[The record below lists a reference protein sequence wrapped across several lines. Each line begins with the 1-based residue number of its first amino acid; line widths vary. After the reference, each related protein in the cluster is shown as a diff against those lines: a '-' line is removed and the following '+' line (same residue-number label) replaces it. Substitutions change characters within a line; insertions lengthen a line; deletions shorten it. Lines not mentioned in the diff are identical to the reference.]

1 MGLFRRSQTGSKSSA
16 SRRTNG
22 TAVADTAPMMHATL
36 SAVPSVSMTAG
47 TIETALPRVHDAD
60 DSLRQ
65 DHSDVFVCRRDETP
79 STLPSAPTPTVTLY
93 VYGWH
98 NVEPGQL
105 SWVFPSLRSALDAV
119 RTMRNAVQWCVVS
132 GEDWASIEVARAQ
145 GAVLVEQLA

>member
-1 MGLFRRSQTGSKSSA
+1 
-16 SRRTNG
+16 
-22 TAVADTAPMMHATL
+22 MHATL
-36 SAVPSVSMTAG
+36 SAVPSITSAGPTSG
-47 TIETALPRVHDAD
+47 TIESALPRVHVDDDELAAGDAR
-60 DSLRQ
+60 RQ
-65 DHSDVFVCRRDETP
+65 DHSDVFVCRRDDSP
-79 STLPSAPTPTVTLY
+79 STLPSAPPATVTLY

-132 GEDWASIEVARAQ
+132 GEDWASIEAARAQ